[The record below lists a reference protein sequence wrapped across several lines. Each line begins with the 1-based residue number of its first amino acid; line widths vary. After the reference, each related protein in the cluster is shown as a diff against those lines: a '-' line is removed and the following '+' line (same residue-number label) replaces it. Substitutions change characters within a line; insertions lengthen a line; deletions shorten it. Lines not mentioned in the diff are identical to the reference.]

1 MKLYTLVCNYWN
13 AGDWYNYTVNNRSM
27 NPSGCEI
34 LGVFPSLE
42 LAQEAMKG
50 IPEDEDFTQD
60 MTIYESEPFNLDKF
74 MKDYDLTVYDIQ
86 LFYYENWRVY
96 FDGDFMKHHPVDVLT
111 IEQNSKELQGD
122 EIIIEWSYYRYAG
135 YARKFHDIYTAEELG
150 FEKETDLATGNEEST
165 YRKNF
170 SILLTHEEVEG
181 LTEKELEGKIM
192 EALEDGS
199 WKWTYDSDYKWFVNM
214 KFGTYEV

>member
-1 MKLYTLVCNYWN
+1 M
-13 AGDWYNYTVNNRSM
+13 SM
-27 NPSGCEI
+27 NPSGGEI
-34 LGVFPSLE
+34 LGVFVSRE

-50 IPEDEDFTQD
+50 IPADEDFTQD

-74 MKDYDLTVYDIQ
+74 MKDYDLTLYDIQ

-96 FDGDFMKHHPVDVLT
+96 FDRDFMKYKPVDGLT
-111 IEQNSKELQGD
+111 IEQESKKLQGD
-122 EIIIEWSYYRYAG
+122 EIIVEWSYYRYVG
-135 YARKFHDIYTAEELG
+135 YARKFHEIYTAEDLG

-181 LTEKELEGKIM
+181 ITEKELEEKI
-192 EALEDGS
+192 LERLKDGS
-199 WKWTYDSDYKWFVNM
+199 WKWTYDSDYKWYVNM
-214 KFGTYEV
+214 KFGNYEI